1 MTHRKLAY
9 IVKDQNPLVLGAQNK
24 GERHNTHSQGHHQ
37 KYARYLIDH
46 ATLSLNS
53 RSLDI
58 ISPRA
63 RARLRR
69 SS

>member
-24 GERHNTHSQGHHQ
+24 GERHNTHSQGHQ
-37 KYARYLIDH
+37 KSMPVI
-46 ATLSLNS
+46 LSTMPLPVLNS

-58 ISPRA
+58 ISPPA
-63 RARLRR
+63 
-69 SS
+69 